1 MLEQPPTVSKPLASL
16 GAEIVEIN
24 TANGWDVTKPS
35 DWPAADDSDAIVSL
49 RKLSTNLMLMVTEV
63 AEAMEALRKC
73 DRANFEEELADTLI
87 RILDTSHGLGIDM
100 DAVVAKKLAKNRTR
114 GYRHGGKAV

>member
-1 MLEQPPTVSKPLASL
+1 
-16 GAEIVEIN
+16 
-24 TANGWDVTKPS
+24 
-35 DWPAADDSDAIVSL
+35 
-49 RKLSTNLMLMVTEV
+49 MVTEV
-63 AEAMEALRKC
+63 AEAMEALRKR
-73 DRANFEEELADTLI
+73 DRANFEEELADIFI